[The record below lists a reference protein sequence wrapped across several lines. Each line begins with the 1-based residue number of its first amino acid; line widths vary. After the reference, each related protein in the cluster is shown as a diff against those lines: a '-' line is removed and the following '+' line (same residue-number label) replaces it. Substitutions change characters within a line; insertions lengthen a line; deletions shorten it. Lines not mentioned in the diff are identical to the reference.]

1 MYKTPIMTAI
11 FILMTSA
18 CSSSDVKSNLPV
30 QYENNIKN
38 LVVTE
43 RVLGHGKEARDNSL
57 VQVHYTGWLY
67 EPVMPD
73 KKGKKFDSSHDRGT
87 PFVFTLGE
95 REVIAGWEK
104 GIKGMRAGGQRSL
117 IIPAD
122 MAYGARGAGR
132 SIPPNATLIFDVE
145 LLQVN

>member
-1 MYKTPIMTAI
+1 MYKTPVITAI
-11 FILMTSA
+11 LILMISA
-18 CSSSDVKSNLPV
+18 CSSSDVRSNLPA
-30 QYENNIKN
+30 QYENNIKS
-38 LVVTE
+38 LIVTD
-43 RVLGHGKEARDNSL
+43 RVLGYGKEVGDNSR

-67 EPVMPD
+67 EPVMAN
-73 KKGKKFDSSHDRGT
+73 KRGKKFDSSHDRGA
-87 PFVFTLGE
+87 PFVFTLGK

-122 MAYGARGAGR
+122 MAYGARGAGQ

>member
-1 MYKTPIMTAI
+1 MYKSKIMTTI
-11 FILMTSA
+11 FIFMMSA
-18 CSSSDVKSNLPV
+18 CTSTDFKSNLPV
-30 QYENNIKN
+30 QYRDNIED

-43 RVLGHGKEARDNSL
+43 RVLGYGKEAVVNSR
-57 VQVHYTGWLY
+57 VSVHYTGWLY

-73 KKGKKFDSSHDRGT
+73 KKGRKFDSSYDRGV
-87 PFVFTLGE
+87 PFVFTLGK

-104 GIKGMRAGGQRSL
+104 GMKGMRTGGQRSF

-122 MAYGARGAGR
+122 MAYGARGAGQL
-132 SIPPNATLIFDVE
+132 IPPNSTLIFDVE